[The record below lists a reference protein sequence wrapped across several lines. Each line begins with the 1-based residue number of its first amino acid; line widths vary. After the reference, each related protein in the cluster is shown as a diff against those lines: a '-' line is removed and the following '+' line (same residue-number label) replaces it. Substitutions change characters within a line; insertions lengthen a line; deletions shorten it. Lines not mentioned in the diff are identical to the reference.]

1 MARRKLI
8 FFEIDLFSNNQLFLF
23 QLDNFFVAKI
33 SVLVKDSYE
42 LSHPISVEVINPN
55 DIPSIFDSISYDK
68 VIEQ

>member
-1 MARRKLI
+1 
-8 FFEIDLFSNNQLFLF
+8 LFLF